1 MGFRTVVVL
10 SNDQAHEWEN
20 DPELGK
26 KIMHAA
32 AVKTYDRDREGH
44 WHAARHPFQYGD
56 IVEQVHADTQ
66 TLAVLDGY
74 GGKPVAYTHWH
85 RGSTP
90 EGTELALLKE
100 LANKLGYRVSIKPEV
115 KLARALAASIATPV

>member
-10 SNDQAHEWEN
+10 NNDQAHEWEN

-26 KIMHAA
+26 KIWLGASMKGYQNHP
-32 AVKTYDRDREGH
+32 DRH
-44 WHAARHPFQYGD
+44 FQYGEV
-56 IVEQVHADTQ
+56 VEQVHADTQ

-85 RGSTP
+85 RGQSD
-90 EGTELALLKE
+90 EVRNLALLKE
-100 LANKLGYRVSIKPEV
+100 LADKMGYLISKKP
-115 KLARALAASIATPV
+115 KKK